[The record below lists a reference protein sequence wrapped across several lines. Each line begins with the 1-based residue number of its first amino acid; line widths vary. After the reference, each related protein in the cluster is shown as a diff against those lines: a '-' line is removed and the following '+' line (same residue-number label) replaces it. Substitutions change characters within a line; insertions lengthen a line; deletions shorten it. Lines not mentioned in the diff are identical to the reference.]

1 MHGFVKPAPLLT
13 FGFLFLLGVA
23 VLFFR
28 NPDPFVNPILYA
40 EDGIWMQPLL
50 FRKFGFAYWRIR
62 EPYPVIGNILMLHG
76 ALEANR
82 LFFGKSL
89 YYLPLFV
96 SGIAVAAQSAIAAF
110 SWIAFRR
117 VWAPVFGLAAYC
129 AVILVPIGWTANE
142 VIGRVSNFGFFM
154 PALAMAL
161 IVHREAVLAEGATW
175 RRVALHDAFLLLA
188 AMTNPIVVGI
198 VGAYLAF
205 KAIAERQILPLRT
218 DRVLVALFAV
228 LACWITWR
236 IAILPNDA
244 HPYLRAPFV
253 ASGFIEMGIAKSVLY
268 PLAFSFFW
276 HLSDLTALL
285 ACAAF
290 AALAI
295 LGFRVRRAGRFEGAV
310 ILAAL
315 AITAGAIIATR
326 PGLTVFASGYVRWWA
341 DRYFVGQNLLAVFL
355 TLWALNQLA
364 ATPRPLLRRL
374 GYAGAVCLA
383 SVYIAGMPLLFE
395 TTEPSYALKLGPTF
409 AEQVGRAMRDPANAT
424 GDRINV
430 QIEAPPWPWVMAMPR
445 SYGYATSQNVITPP

>member
-50 FRKFGFAYWRIR
+50 SQDFGFAYLRVR
-62 EPYPVIGNILMLHG
+62 EPYPVVGNILMLHM

-82 LFFGKSL
+82 LFFGQSL

-96 SGIAVAAQSAIAAF
+96 SGVAIAGQSAIAAF

-117 VWAPVFGLAAYC
+117 VWAPVFCIGAYC
-129 AVILVPIGWTANE
+129 AMILVPIGWTANE

-154 PALAMAL
+154 PPLAVAL
-161 IVHREAVLAEGATW
+161 IVHREAILAVGAAW

-188 AMTNPIVVGI
+188 AMTNPIIIGI
-198 VGAYLAF
+198 VGAYLAL
-205 KAIAERQILPLRT
+205 KAVAERRVLPFRT
-218 DRVLVALFAV
+218 DRVLVALVAG
-228 LACWITWR
+228 LACWIAWR
-236 IAILPNDA
+236 IVILPNDA
-244 HPYLRAPFV
+244 HPFLRTTFV

-276 HLSDLTALL
+276 HLSDTKALL
-285 ACAAF
+285 LCAAF
-290 AALAI
+290 AALVI
-295 LGFRVRRAGRFEGAV
+295 LGCRVRRAGRFEGAV

-315 AITAGAIIATR
+315 ALTASVIMATR
-326 PGLTVFASGYVRWWA
+326 PGLTEFASGYRRWWT

-355 TLWALNQLA
+355 VLWALNQLA
-364 ATPRPLLRRL
+364 ETRRPALRVAGL
-374 GYAGAVCLA
+374 AGAVGLA
-383 SVYIAGMPLLFE
+383 SVYIAGLPLLFE
-395 TTEPSYALKLGPTF
+395 VTEPSYPLRLGPTF
-409 AEQVGRAMRDPANAT
+409 GEQVGRAMRDPANAT
-424 GDRINV
+424 GDRISV
-430 QIEAPPWPWVMAMPR
+430 QIEAPPWPWVMTIPR
-445 SYGYATSQNVITPP
+445 SYGYATATNRR